1 MPHLSKAT
9 EKICLLTDIL
19 IFDRI
24 VSKYQSMW
32 FPLAGKDI
40 HCTTFFDSFPRQ
52 IAQQSRSR
60 LHDNTFTELLQPF
73 GFLPHNILIA
83 KLYEFILSLI

>member
-1 MPHLSKAT
+1 
-9 EKICLLTDIL
+9 
-19 IFDRI
+19 
-24 VSKYQSMW
+24 MW
-32 FPLAGKDI
+32 FPLAGKNI

-83 KLYEFILSLI
+83 KLSAFEFDLKALNFIYDYLKILKQKTKRDNLYSS